1 MTLLLREL
9 SSHFLHLGAHH
20 GVLAARR
27 GKVLLERVDILDGPA
42 KRFPLAGLVVLG
54 LREAHAESLEAV
66 FHFTAALALCEFVRD
81 AQFGR
86 STIWCVARTRFR
98 FPN

>member
-1 MTLLLREL
+1 
-9 SSHFLHLGAHH
+9 
-20 GVLAARR
+20 
-27 GKVLLERVDILDGPA
+27 
-42 KRFPLAGLVVLG
+42 

-98 FPN
+98 FSD